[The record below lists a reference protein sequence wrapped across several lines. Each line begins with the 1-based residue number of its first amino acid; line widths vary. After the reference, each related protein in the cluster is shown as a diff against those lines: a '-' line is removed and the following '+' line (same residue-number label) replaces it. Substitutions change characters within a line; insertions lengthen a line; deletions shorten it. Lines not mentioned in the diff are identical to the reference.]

1 MYILTALLLLTP
13 TIAIA
18 SDNSEYCDE
27 IAAVIQDA
35 VRHGDLTH
43 REAGQIIGR
52 CSEATFE

>member
-1 MYILTALLLLTP
+1 MYILTALRFLTP
-13 TIAIA
+13 IIAIA

-43 REAGQIIGR
+43 REAAQIIGR
-52 CSEATFE
+52 CYEANFE

>member
-18 SDNSEYCDE
+18 SDHTKHCDE
-27 IAAVIQDA
+27 IAAVIQEA
-35 VRHGDLTH
+35 VRRGDLTH

-52 CSEATFE
+52 CYEATFE